1 MSEVVFKGET
11 FTTAEG
17 IALMPLMRFA
27 KVAKSGTDS
36 NEMAG
41 LAAMYDLLETCI
53 ADSEW
58 DRFTDHA
65 TKTRADG
72 DELMAVVGQVFEVL
86 SGRPTSRPSDS
97 SDGSPAERPTS
108 ADDSSSQVVSRLERQ
123 GRPDL
128 ALMVNMAQESRA
140 SA

>member
-1 MSEVVFKGET
+1 MAEVVFKGES
-11 FTTAEG
+11 FVIADG

-27 KVAKSGTDS
+27 KVARSGVDS

-41 LAAMYDLLETCI
+41 LAAMYDLLETCFPE
-53 ADSEW
+53 SEW

-97 SDGSPAERPTS
+97 SDGSPDEKPTS
-108 ADDSSSQVVSRLERQ
+108 VDDSSSQVITRLERQ

-128 ALMVNMAQESRA
+128 ALMVTMAQESRA